1 MSEIK
6 SDPIQTRIDELLSRR
21 KELEAQFMEDLTTAL
36 APIDTALRELKYVQ
50 QAMIGQQATAPA
62 YTVQK
67 PRPRP
72 TIPTPMGVSPM
83 SNPPPVSAQR
93 PVAEVELS
101 PKSGTPVPTNV
112 GILKQKLGRN

>member
-6 SDPIQTRIDELLSRR
+6 SDPIQQRIDELLSRR
-21 KELEAQFMEDLTTAL
+21 KELEAQFMEELTTAL
-36 APIDTALRELKYVQ
+36 APIDTALRELQYVK
-50 QAMIGQQATAPA
+50 QAMVGQQATAPA

-67 PRPRP
+67 PKRT